1 VSGGA
6 RRDGRRAAERAPR
19 RRLTGHGPGQ
29 PARPQRRHRLLRT
42 LTGTPSND
50 EGRSL
55 ASNALLLV
63 GALVAGNVGYF
74 AAVLLLARAL
84 GPSQRGTT
92 AFITVTAMVTARCA
106 NLGLNEATR
115 VFAAQRPGA
124 RPALLANLI
133 LASVVLSTAGA
144 ALVCGAL
151 LALPSVRPGGIG
163 RQELVILAAATVAT
177 GVGSAGYSYLQG
189 CSRFRAYG
197 LVQSTASWFYAMLL
211 ALAWVVGGL
220 TAARAAVAWTVAQA
234 LQGVVLLGAGL
245 PGIGLGRP
253 SPHLLR
259 ESLAFGARAWV
270 GGLSQFLNART
281 DQILTAL
288 IASEA
293 TLGIYAVAVN
303 ASEILFYLPA
313 AVAAALLP
321 VVARDGLGG
330 GPERTLSV
338 FRPVALVTLGG
349 IVVAAVLGP
358 VLIPPVFGED
368 NYQGAV
374 APFLWLLPSAIGFA
388 ASTTF
393 SAALVASGS
402 PGLSSLG
409 PAVALALGIALDLVL
424 IPAHGASGAAAAAS
438 AALLAGGAVAA
449 AAYRSRTGFGW
460 GELVPR
466 PRDVRTLAQLARR
479 ALRPRTPA
487 GS

>member
-1 VSGGA
+1 
-6 RRDGRRAAERAPR
+6 
-19 RRLTGHGPGQ
+19 
-29 PARPQRRHRLLRT
+29 
-42 LTGTPSND
+42 
-50 EGRSL
+50 
-55 ASNALLLV
+55 
-63 GALVAGNVGYF
+63 
-74 AAVLLLARAL
+74 
-84 GPSQRGTT
+84 
-92 AFITVTAMVTARCA
+92 MVTARCA
-106 NLGLNEATR
+106 SLGVDEATR

-133 LASVVLSTAGA
+133 LATVVLCTAGA

-151 LALPSVRPGGIG
+151 LALPSVRPEGIG
-163 RQELVILAAATVAT
+163 RQELAILAAATLAT
-177 GVGSAGYSYLQG
+177 GTGFSGYAYLQG
-189 CSRFRAYG
+189 CSRFRPYG
-197 LVQSTASWFYAMLL
+197 LVQSTVSWFYAVLL
-211 ALAWVVGGL
+211 AITWVVAGL

-253 SPHLLR
+253 SAHLLR
-259 ESLAFGARAWV
+259 ESIAFGARAWV
-270 GGLSQFLNART
+270 GGLSKFLNART

-321 VVARDGLGG
+321 AIARDGLGS

-338 FRPVALVTLGG
+338 FRAVALVTLGG

-358 VLIPPVFGED
+358 VLIPPVFGN
-368 NYQGAV
+368 NYQGSV
-374 APFLWLLPSAIGFA
+374 APFLWLLPGAIGFG
-388 ASTTF
+388 ASVMF

-438 AALLAGGAVAA
+438 AALLAGGAAA
-449 AAYRSRTGFGW
+449 TAAYRSRTGFEW

-466 PRDVRTLAQLARR
+466 PRDVGTLEGLARR
-479 ALRPRTPA
+479 ALRARTPA